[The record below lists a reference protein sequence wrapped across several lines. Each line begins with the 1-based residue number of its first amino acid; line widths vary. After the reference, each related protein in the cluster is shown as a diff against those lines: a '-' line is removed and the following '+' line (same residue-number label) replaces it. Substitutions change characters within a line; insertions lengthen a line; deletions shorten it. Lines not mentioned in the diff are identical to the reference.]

1 MNFRNGFVP
10 RILGAAGTL
19 ALIAQFFATPAWA
32 SYSAEISVNGVVT
45 TTATSSTTPAIV
57 SVPFD
62 NSVDAGDAVRISIT
76 GIEAGASVTVAASNA
91 LIVGALSTN
100 LLPVRANAGTSQSVT
115 TGVATAELF
124 VYTTSTALAS
134 FTVTSGSTA
143 NTYYLKASAGP
154 AYNIE
159 STLPTKGYVSSY
171 STLPLKITDVFGN
184 AVVGTVPTV
193 SAIGFTASAAPA
205 TDVDGNSQID
215 LTYPKTAGSAALQ
228 VSIAATNVTGLTAAK
243 ARLSSIIP
251 IVDLEA
257 QLAAEKSL
265 LVSEKTAFDAEV
277 ARLKKLAEDAKTAYD
292 AEVARLTKLAAD
304 TKISTDED
312 AAVAKA
318 LADKAAADAKTAY
331 DAEVARLTKLA
342 ADTKVATDKA
352 AADAKTAYDAE
363 VARLT
368 KLAADTKVATDKAA
382 ADAKT
387 AADKAI
393 SDAKAL
399 QTQAEASLASL
410 RTTSEAK
417 VTELNSVITKLN
429 TDVTSLNTKLSAATA
444 ATAAIDVKYKALV
457 KKYNT
462 LAKKYKQ
469 PTIKP

>member
-1 MNFRNGFVP
+1 
-10 RILGAAGTL
+10 
-19 ALIAQFFATPAWA
+19 
-32 SYSAEISVNGVVT
+32 
-45 TTATSSTTPAIV
+45 
-57 SVPFD
+57 
-62 NSVDAGDAVRISIT
+62 VDAGDAVRISIT

-159 STLPTKGYVSSY
+159 STLPTKGYVSTY

-243 ARLSSIIP
+243 ARLSSIIS

-257 QLAAEKSL
+257 QLTAEKSL

-304 TKISTDED
+304 TKISTDKD

-342 ADTKVATDKA
+342 ADTKA
-352 AADAKTAYDAE
+352 
-363 VARLT
+363 
-368 KLAADTKVATDKAA
+368 ATDKAA

-393 SDAKAL
+393 SDATAL

-429 TDVTSLNTKLSAATA
+429 TDVTSLNAKLSAATA